1 MPLQPLRLA
10 DDRTPPT
17 LLFAPPGDGAAL
29 PLILFG
35 HGAHLSKD
43 DPIMQ
48 MIAKGF
54 SRGVPAAVALMD
66 SPGHGERRAAGLT
79 DAQFNDDVARRMSD
93 PGNCAQLTADWRA
106 VETAARDADARIT
119 GATGYA
125 GFSMGAMFGLAI
137 VADLPTVSAAV
148 FALGGLM
155 GDPARDEM
163 IRSGASRLG
172 GREVLMLNMTRDE
185 HFPMDGG
192 LEVLELI
199 PGPKRMGVWTGT
211 HADIPPEAIQLAVDF
226 FRRTLVP

>member
-1 MPLQPLRLA
+1 MPLVPLRLA

-17 LLFAPPGDGAAL
+17 LLFTPPGDHAAL

-66 SPGHGERRAAGLT
+66 CPGHGERRAAGIT

-93 PGNCAQLTADWRA
+93 PENCAQLTADWRA
-106 VETAARDADARIT
+106 VEEAARAADARVT

-137 VADLPTVSAAV
+137 VADLPAVGAAV

-155 GDPARDEM
+155 GNPVRDDM

-185 HFPMDGG
+185 HFPIAGAI
-192 LEVLELI
+192 EVLELI

-226 FRRTLVP
+226 FRRTLSA